1 MLRLNVALLPFAI
14 LGQAE
19 EQENLLRQIAQKIE
33 QISNSREQSNLAA
46 STAILAGLVLNKD
59 IIQQLLRKDIMKES
73 VIYQEIKG
81 EGRQEEAINLLLR
94 QLNRRI
100 GGISAELSANIQSF
114 SLENLE
120 NLGEVSR

>member
-1 MLRLNVALLPFAI
+1 
-14 LGQAE
+14 
-19 EQENLLRQIAQKIE
+19 
-33 QISNSREQSNLAA
+33 
-46 STAILAGLVLNKD
+46 
-59 IIQQLLRKDIMKES
+59 MKES

-100 GGISAELSANIQSF
+100 GGISAELSANIQSL

-120 NLGEVSR
+120 NLGEALLDFKTETDLISWLTEHCD